1 MGIAGF
7 AAAAIFGSVLTLSA
21 AVQTASTSG
30 GPPMRTQAIASPPAM
45 AESSATFSTTEAPAP
60 GTLVDINSASAAEL
74 GKVRFI
80 GRKRAAAIVS
90 GRPWRSPD
98 ELVAKKIV
106 PPKYYER
113 IKDQLVAR

>member
-7 AAAAIFGSVLTLSA
+7 AAAAILGTVLTLSA
-21 AVQTASTSG
+21 AAQTASTSG
-30 GPPMRTQAIASPPAM
+30 GPPMRTQAIAPITD
-45 AESSATFSTTEAPAP
+45 SSATFSTAEEPAPAA
-60 GTLVDINSASAAEL
+60 GTLVDINSASAVEL

-106 PPKYYER
+106 PQKYYDR